1 MNRDFLLCTAIG
13 MMQKKIAEAEAA
25 FASGMKAEKAGVSC
39 GFWGRM
45 VGGGSVDWDLAAADY
60 ERAATGFK
68 VAKEHSRAIDAFE
81 RAAHAQGNLS
91 EGEFMASKHLESAA
105 FLALELKRHA
115 AAASLYEQSA
125 TVHLTVCRIDSAAAA
140 LIKAAKALEASDG
153 AQAAE
158 VASRACELL
167 NDLDDEPKLRQG
179 VESIRSAINLL
190 IRLRKLP
197 QACAAFETQAAVCAQ
212 LAQPHGVARAELS
225 LLLLRLFADD
235 FEGASNGYERA
246 LREREA
252 DEFAARDEAA
262 LAERILSGFRAQDEK
277 ALAGALGDPLIH
289 QLEMEAARLARTLT
303 LRSAGVPHELLDGPK
318 SSVGQGSSSGS
329 GGNGCGGSTASGTGD
344 FGEAAPEDEL
354 TDDLC

>member
-1 MNRDFLLCTAIG
+1 MAISYGVTTIG

-125 TVHLTVCRIDSAAAA
+125 TVHLTVC
-140 LIKAAKALEASDG
+140 ASTLPRLLSSTLPRLWRRPTG
-153 AQAAE
+153 
-158 VASRACELL
+158 SR
-167 NDLDDEPKLRQG
+167 
-179 VESIRSAINLL
+179 
-190 IRLRKLP
+190 RLR
-197 QACAAFETQAAVCAQ
+197 
-212 LAQPHGVARAELS
+212 
-225 LLLLRLFADD
+225 
-235 FEGASNGYERA
+235 
-246 LREREA
+246 
-252 DEFAARDEAA
+252 
-262 LAERILSGFRAQDEK
+262 
-277 ALAGALGDPLIH
+277 
-289 QLEMEAARLARTLT
+289 
-303 LRSAGVPHELLDGPK
+303 
-318 SSVGQGSSSGS
+318 
-329 GGNGCGGSTASGTGD
+329 
-344 FGEAAPEDEL
+344 
-354 TDDLC
+354 